1 MNCAEAESLIAEALA
16 GELGEADRA
25 ALEEHLAE
33 CQSCRQTQVEWQED
47 DRQLREGFAPWRG
60 ASATVAART
69 IRQLHREQVNSRPA
83 TKRKPFAWLPF
94 IVGLSAGFLIAL
106 ALWRPWAELP
116 MANLPP
122 QAPPNRAPDAPT
134 PQTVLASVI
143 GDVQILPKDTAQW
156 TSVQSGEEVPL
167 GCAIR
172 TQSDGLVEFTCPT
185 GEKARVG
192 TDSQVR
198 INDAD
203 EFELVRGQVWA
214 VGCPDRELCV
224 VTDSGTVSTNG
235 GTVNVKQQETGT
247 TVTAATGNAMVRLVS
262 GDESLAQGE
271 ELTFSRDKVIHR
283 DRAYSL
289 ALITAW
295 MNPLMALKSPDD
307 PELNAHVD
315 ALLSHLG
322 ASKMSLLSDNEL
334 RALGPSCTVPLSRY
348 IRSDEAL
355 HDTERRRHA
364 AKLLADLAPISLAG
378 DMVDLLSDDDG
389 EVRAQAAACL
399 KRLTGQDMDC
409 TIDEWRTAPADIRQ
423 QAVDQWRTWWQ
434 ANSFRCQPVPKATAA
449 AEKSTI

>member
-25 ALEEHLAE
+25 ALEEHLAD
-33 CQSCRQTQVEWQED
+33 CPACRQTQAEWQED
-47 DRQLREGFAPWRG
+47 DRQLREGFAPWRN
-60 ASATVAART
+60 ASATVAERT
-69 IRQLHREQVNSRPA
+69 IRQLHREQLNSSPTPQR
-83 TKRKPFAWLPF
+83 KRFSWLPF
-94 IVGLSAGFLIAL
+94 IVGLAAGFLIAL
-106 ALWRPWAELP
+106 ALWQPWNDTPVAQTP
-116 MANLPP
+116 PP
-122 QAPPNRAPDAPT
+122 QRSTDAPA

-143 GDVQILPKDTAQW
+143 GDVQVLPKDTGQW
-156 TSVQSGEEVPL
+156 ISAQSGEEVPL

-172 TQSDGLVEFTCPT
+172 TQSDGLVELTCPT
-185 GEKARVG
+185 GEKARLG
-192 TDSQVR
+192 TDSQVQLR
-198 INDAD
+198 DAD
-203 EFELVRGQVWA
+203 EFELVRGQMWA
-214 VGCPDRELCV
+214 VGCADKELCV
-224 VTDSGTVSTNG
+224 VTNSGTVSTNG
-235 GTVNVKQQETGT
+235 GTVNVHQKESET
-247 TVTAATGNAMVRLVS
+247 TVTAAAGNAQVRLV
-262 GDESLAQGE
+262 GGEELLAQGE
-271 ELTFSRDKVIHR
+271 ELTFSRDKVVHR

-289 ALITAW
+289 ALITSW

-355 HDTERRRHA
+355 QDTERRRHA
-364 AKLLADLAPISLAG
+364 TKLLADLAPISLAG
-378 DMVDLLSDDDG
+378 DMVALLSDDDG

-399 KRLTGQDMDC
+399 KRLTGQDMNC
-409 TIDEWRTAPADIRQ
+409 SIDEWRTAPADIRQ

-434 ANSFRCQPVPKATAA
+434 ANSFRCQPLPKASAA